1 MSGTIEILE
10 NNFSRA
16 HLQRRNEFGVN
27 EHIRG
32 PRRGQKRR
40 AEQDLEALRAAAA
53 QAGPDATWSAMCAEG
68 RRLRERADFE
78 ARVSA
83 YVVNY
88 TSAREPRDL
97 APVVESQSLEM
108 EDTQPYESQEYYND
122 ENELWQEIDEDGN
135 LPDWQPSL
143 PLPVA
148 HPRDSVEATAL
159 QVSTGTRN
167 CRGSEK
173 TFGCSSR
180 PRHHVGWRR
189 LASHEDFDVCPQK
202 LRGGDAGLAA
212 PRGRCRKR

>member
-16 HLQRRNEFGVN
+16 HLQRRNEFGVKEN
-27 EHIRG
+27 IRG

-88 TSAREPRDL
+88 TSAREPRDF
-97 APVVESQSLEM
+97 APVAESQSLEM
-108 EDTQPYESQEYYND
+108 EDTQPYESQDYYND
-122 ENELWQEIDEDGN
+122 ANEPWQENDEDGN
-135 LPDWQPSL
+135 LPISQPSL
-143 PLPVA
+143 PLPAVHGRSRSHGA
-148 HPRDSVEATAL
+148 ASFDPHAEPPRT
-159 QVSTGTRN
+159 
-167 CRGSEK
+167 
-173 TFGCSSR
+173 
-180 PRHHVGWRR
+180 
-189 LASHEDFDVCPQK
+189 
-202 LRGGDAGLAA
+202 
-212 PRGRCRKR
+212 